1 MPQILSTEG
10 IVLHS
15 IKYSDTS
22 IIARIYTRELGL
34 QSYLVPGVRKKK
46 TSVKNS
52 LFQPLSIFEMVVYNN
67 NKHELQR
74 IKEISSLKQYNHIPS
89 DMKKTSI
96 AMFLS
101 EILVNCLKEQE
112 SNPKLFEFLKQ
123 SFLFLDDT
131 KEKVA
136 DFHLLFLMQLTW
148 HLGFYPNLKHNINKP
163 VFNLREGI
171 YQHPS
176 STSPYNLDK
185 QSSKFFEKLCRLNY
199 EDLNDLSMPP
209 HLRKTLLAT
218 IIDYY
223 KLHMEG
229 FKDIKSL
236 SVLETVFE

>member
-46 TSVKNS
+46 SSIKNS

-67 NKHELQR
+67 DKHELQR
-74 IKEISSLKQYNHIPS
+74 IKEISSLKQYYQIPS
-89 DMKKTSI
+89 NIKKTSI
-96 AMFLS
+96 AIFLS
-101 EILVNCLKEQE
+101 EVLVNCLKEQE

-123 SFLFLDDT
+123 SFFFLDEA
-131 KEKVA
+131 KEKIA
-136 DFHLLFLMQLTW
+136 DFHLLFLMQLTR

-163 VFNLREGI
+163 VFNLKEGVC
-171 YQHPS
+171 QHPGNHS
-176 STSPYNLDK
+176 QYDLDE
-185 QSSKFFEKLCRLNY
+185 QFSGFFEKLCQLNY
-199 EDLNDLSMPP
+199 EDLNDFSMPS
-209 HLRKTLLAT
+209 HLRKKLLEK
-218 IIDYY
+218 IIEYY

-236 SVLETVFE
+236 SVLEAVFD